1 MSLKMK
7 MTFLSDEGIPLTEWM
22 RIQTLMK
29 LNERFRATHLADEM
43 KVTSAQMSRFLNGKS
58 INQEFIN
65 KWFNYFM

>member
-1 MSLKMK
+1 MK
-7 MTFLSDEGIPLTEWM
+7 KTYISYNSKDGIPLTEWM

-29 LNERFRATHLADEM
+29 LNDRFRATHLADEM
-43 KVTSAQMSRFLNGKS
+43 QVTSAQMSRFLNGKS

>member
-1 MSLKMK
+1 MK
-7 MTFLSDEGIPLTEWM
+7 KSYNSKDGIPLTEWM
-22 RIQTLMK
+22 RTQTLMK

-43 KVTSAQMSRFLNGKS
+43 QVTSAQMSRFLNCKS

>member
-1 MSLKMK
+1 MK
-7 MTFLSDEGIPLTEWM
+7 KSYNSKDGIPLTEWM
-22 RIQTLMK
+22 RTQTLMK

-43 KVTSAQMSRFLNGKS
+43 QVTSAQMSRFLNGKS